1 MPFQIGNKCFPAETS
16 NNCINT
22 IARSDTLPEVG
33 LWEKKAI

>member
-1 MPFQIGNKCFPAETS
+1 MPFHIGNKFFPAETS

-33 LWEKKAI
+33 L